1 MSEKLTVAE
10 LLARAQQEGK
20 TRSDRPR
27 RRRRRSLEEGGISV
41 SELTGSIPVVRDRS
55 AAAHS
60 DGGDKEL
67 VDVAGESEVPAVSE
81 PASGSV
87 SEPGGAEQPAEQ
99 PAAEPAEAETS
110 EEETSDE
117 VAEDLAPEVDAEPE
131 VVESEVAP
139 ASEPEPVAEVEPEPE
154 PVAEVEP
161 ETEPEPEAELEPE
174 AEAVA
179 APQERL
185 EAESHPR
192 TDSIPFVIPAAP
204 REVDVDDATGDITFS
219 FEAVTAADPEMPP
232 FEAPGEVSVDK
243 LESGETEVFPT
254 VPDMADA
261 TDEPVGLTV
270 PAQVDADV
278 DEAADVDEDL
288 DDEDY
293 DAYEDYDEDY
303 NEDLEAEDYDGDFD
317 DEDYD
322 EEDYEGADDDAE
334 DDEDDEDDAISWP
347 VLIGEVIVGLAI
359 GAGIF
364 LGFEKLWESAPVW
377 LVVALAIAVIVLLMA
392 VVQVLR
398 RERDI
403 LTMLMAA
410 AAGAAIT
417 FGPALLA

>member
-60 DGGDKEL
+60 DGGDKEF
-67 VDVAGESEVPAVSE
+67 VDVAGESGAPAVSE
-81 PASGSV
+81 PV
-87 SEPGGAEQPAEQ
+87 SEPGVAEQPAEQ
-99 PAAEPAEAETS
+99 PAAEPAEAEAS

-117 VAEDLAPEVDAEPE
+117 VAEELAPEADAEPE

-139 ASEPEPVAEVEPEPE
+139 ASEPE

-334 DDEDDEDDAISWP
+334 DDEDDAISWP

>member
-261 TDEPVGLTV
+261 TDEPVGLTA

-288 DDEDY
+288 DD
-293 DAYEDYDEDY
+293 
-303 NEDLEAEDYDGDFD
+303 EDYDGDFD